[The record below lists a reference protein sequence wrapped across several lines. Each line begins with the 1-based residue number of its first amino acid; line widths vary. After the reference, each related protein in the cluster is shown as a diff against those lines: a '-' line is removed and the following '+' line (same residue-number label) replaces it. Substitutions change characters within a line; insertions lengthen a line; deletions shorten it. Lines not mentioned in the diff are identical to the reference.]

1 MSENTPLFARTSLS
15 EHDESS
21 DYITTD
27 TGGARRSRSS
37 PTTFTSSSST
47 ITHYAHRARTQ
58 TRRFFASRAKH
69 WLVLTLI
76 LLDVAGILAEIF
88 IALITCELHRRD
100 EAWVAPTMREL
111 TVFALAMSCVFM
123 VELAGEVF
131 SDGLRFFTNW
141 FHCLDAFVIVVSF
154 AVDLLEHGIAEEIA
168 SLVIV
173 LRLWRF
179 VKIVQEFSVEQEEL
193 MEGLRK
199 RIEELEGQVGDLEA
213 QLSRP
218 RVER

>member
-1 MSENTPLFARTSLS
+1 MSENTPLFARSS
-15 EHDESS
+15 PDDEDHNSIA
-21 DYITTD
+21 DNV
-27 TGGARRSRSS
+27 ARRRLPSFSS
-37 PTTFTSSSST
+37 
-47 ITHYAHRARTQ
+47 YMQRARAQ
-58 TRRFFASRAKH
+58 THRFFASRTKH

-100 EAWVAPTMREL
+100 EAWVAPTMRAL
-111 TVFALAMSCVFM
+111 MVFALTMSCVFM

-131 SDGLRFFTNW
+131 ADGLKFFANW
-141 FHCLDAFVIVVSF
+141 FHCLDAFVIVGSF
-154 AVDLLEHGIAEEIA
+154 AVDLLEHGTAEEIA

-179 VKIVQEFSVEQEEL
+179 VKIIQEFSVEQEEL
-193 MEGLRK
+193 MEGLRR
-199 RIEELEGQVGDLEA
+199 RIEELEGQVEDLEA
-213 QLSRP
+213 QLPS